1 MVWCCGVISRT
12 LAIVPTTVSQ
22 KTYPKNGE
30 SWGIWLI
37 KAIQQVKEN
46 PLN

>member
-1 MVWCCGVISRT
+1 MVWGWGVVS
-12 LAIVPTTVSQ
+12 LALASVPTTVSQ

-37 KAIQQVKEN
+37 KAIQQVK
-46 PLN
+46 